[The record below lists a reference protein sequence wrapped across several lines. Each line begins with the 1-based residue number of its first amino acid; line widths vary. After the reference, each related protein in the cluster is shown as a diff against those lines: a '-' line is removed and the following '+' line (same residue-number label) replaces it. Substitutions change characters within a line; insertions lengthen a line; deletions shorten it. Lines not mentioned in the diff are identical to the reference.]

1 MDMGFLWR
9 WIGLLVLFIGICMF
23 SVAMWIE
30 FLVVGF
36 ISLPTGEIKTNWILL
51 SIVIAWIGSI
61 MVAFT
66 IDW

>member
-1 MDMGFLWR
+1 MAFLWR
-9 WIGLLVLFIGICMF
+9 WIGLFVFFIGISMF
-23 SVAMWIE
+23 FVALMYE

-36 ISLPTGEIKTNWILL
+36 ISWPTDALKMTWVIW

-66 IDW
+66 LDW